1 MMRILRLLG
10 RSASREPH
18 ILRVPSNGEMVW
30 SPAEEHSRLR
40 PFGETA
46 REYGTEL
53 GCHLTLTSP
62 SNQHSDPGPPPALH
76 IHLFAVPTIAHLLQ
90 WGAPRATLPPPGL
103 FGLPTPPG
111 GVSLLA
117 PTGNIF
123 GGRVF
128 SDPSGWPVAELIGTN
143 IYLLPNLLAWEEAT
157 ARLLFRKFLDV
168 TLEPSADLLERITSR
183 RRHRLKLTLEHLR
196 RGTEREELH
205 LPLPRHNAPP
215 IETNPEREQGWVA
228 AEIERLEGQIRRYSQ
243 RIEMEERRQ
252 REFHRRLETLKHLVQ
267 DEKGVGA
274 ELERLR
280 SMPEVREVELEDGC
294 LTVFTNPIHVT
305 YNGKRYLLG
314 SFRINLDLDGGN
326 LRIVNL
332 TNPYKSYDHPH
343 IDMGRPCL
351 GNLQGWIFQLL
362 GERQFATAAQLLM
375 EYLKTV
381 TPADWRKS
389 IIYWEE
395 APLEKEEG

>member
-1 MMRILRLLG
+1 MFRLPW
-10 RSASREPH
+10 RSAAHEPH
-18 ILRVPSNGEMVW
+18 LLRVHPNGEMIW

-46 REYGTEL
+46 REYGTDL

-62 SNQHSDPGPPPALH
+62 ADQHSDPGPPPTLH
-76 IHLFAVPTIAHLLQ
+76 VHLYAVPTVAHLLQ
-90 WGAPRATLPPPGL
+90 CGVSRATLPPPGL

-111 GVSLLA
+111 GGSLLA
-117 PTGNIF
+117 PTRNIF

-128 SDPSGWPVAELIGTN
+128 SDPSGLPIAELIGTN
-143 IYLLPNLLAWEEAT
+143 IYLLPNLLRWEEAS
-157 ARLLFRKFLDV
+157 ARLLFRKLLDL
-168 TLEPSADLLERITSR
+168 TLEPSTDLLERITSKQ
-183 RRHRLKLTLEHLR
+183 RHRLKLTLEHLR
-196 RGTEREELH
+196 RGTEREELS
-205 LPLPRHNAPP
+205 LPPSRPNTSP
-215 IETNPEREQGWVA
+215 IEMDPDKKRGWVA
-228 AEIERLEGQIRRYSQ
+228 AEVEQLEGQIRRYSQ

-252 REFHRRLETLKHLVQ
+252 REFHRRLETLKQLVH
-267 DEKGVGA
+267 DEKGCGA
-274 ELERLR
+274 ELEHLR
-280 SMPEVREVELEDGC
+280 SMPEVREVALENGC
-294 LTVFTNPIHVT
+294 LTVFTHPIHVS

-314 SFRINLDLDGGN
+314 NFRIDLDLDGRD

-351 GNLQGWIFQLL
+351 GNLQEWIFQLL
-362 GERQFATAAQLLM
+362 GERQFATAAQLLV
-375 EYLKTV
+375 EYLKIV

-395 APLEKEEG
+395 VPLDEEG